1 LKELKALSDRYTDEQ
16 NWLNYRSASICTVMA
31 NAWRGPKSR
40 AFTLEDFMPKY
51 ESKKQTPEQMLAAV
65 RLLNSA
71 YGGNYIERE

>member
-1 LKELKALSDRYTDEQ
+1 
-16 NWLNYRSASICTVMA
+16 MA

>member
-1 LKELKALSDRYTDEQ
+1 MREFSALSDRFKDTQ
-16 NWLNYRSASICTVMA
+16 AWLDYRAAQICAVMA
-31 NAWRGPKSR
+31 NMWRDPKSKPLTP
-40 AFTLEDFMPKY
+40 ADFMPKH